1 MKKPRILI
9 VDDEFELVSA
19 LEERLNLRGF
29 KARGVTTG
37 VDALAFLEESR
48 CDVVLLDVKM
58 PGLGGLELM
67 EKIKEDYPRL
77 EVVLLTGHGSAQD
90 AESGMSL
97 GAFDYLQKPVKITEL
112 VKILLAAASRGGQGR
127 GQGGDQETNDA

>member
-29 KARGVTTG
+29 KARGVSTG
-37 VDALAFLEESR
+37 TDALVSLEEWR

-67 EKIKEDYPRL
+67 EKIREEYPHI

-90 AESGMSL
+90 AETGMSL
-97 GAFDYLQKPVKITEL
+97 GAFDYLQKPIKIVEL
-112 VKILLAAASRGGQGR
+112 VKILLAAAARGGQG
-127 GQGGDQETNDA
+127 QGGE

>member
-37 VDALAFLEESR
+37 TDALVSLEEWR

-67 EKIKEDYPRL
+67 EKIKEDYPHL
-77 EVVLLTGHGSAQD
+77 EVVLLTGHGSTQD
-90 AESGMSL
+90 ADSGMSL
-97 GAFDYLQKPVKITEL
+97 GAFDYLQKPVQIIEL
-112 VKILLAAASRGGQGR
+112 AKILLAAASRVGR